1 MANKKIYQFPI
12 DANLSGDNLFLMW
25 ADNITA
31 VSTLSGVTNYIA
43 NNISVEDIYVTG
55 GTYDGTDII
64 LTRNDNNT
72 VSFPL
77 TIPDNVQNQ
86 WVIESAN
93 TVTIKTNSQS
103 FIYGDL
109 IIEGLLKLEVNSKLV
124 VLNGDI
130 ILNGG
135 SISGDGT
142 TQLVE
147 IPTVEI
153 HTIDARLE
161 NNSLTFDTNQMV
173 DAYSVDLTP
182 IKSLS
187 DFGFVITPQ
196 SINQNIVLPNNSIVH
211 YPSPLVIG
219 DGYVLDIPE
228 NTTLIIDDLG
238 NGNLTGGTY
247 SDGTATFTN
256 NTGGTFNVDGFYTG
270 STEVFI
276 TGGTYS
282 NGTAEFTNNTG
293 GTFNV
298 DGFYTGSTEI
308 FITGGTYNQSNGTAE
323 FTNNTGGTFNVNGF
337 LTGYTNYYTT
347 GATLNGTT
355 LNFNRTDTLSAYT
368 VNLSSLGGSIN
379 YANVIFVDATNG
391 NDSTAIT
398 GRFDKPCQSI
408 YQASYLASLI
418 SKSSTSKALIYIR
431 KGGYYWN
438 GALQNY
444 LDYYSEPGV
453 VFTGGRVT
461 DQSYGAVV
469 SNFYGYSIFS
479 NTDVYI
485 SAAST
490 VNFEFD
496 SMSNSGAAML
506 IIPLSGI
513 ANVTVKANYIYASTS
528 GTGYGFTIRN
538 KANVTMNVSRDIEAV
553 HSTLSVISHSGD
565 IVINCPKIYLG
576 TGNIYGGNFKQALI
590 LYSTNTDSKV
600 MINGDLVNKDT
611 IYYGGISSMLTFWG
625 GVQGTVIINGN
636 IIGNGTVG
644 TYLNGSSSTGKLVV
658 NGSVSSNLTPINLN
672 GSSSYYFKNGTI
684 YNTNTYSGYAGSP
697 AVAILGTCYVY
708 FNNVNFYNGAD
719 TTSAIDIN
727 SATCFVH
734 VYNSLAS
741 GNGLVGYF
749 MYTGTPGV
757 TVQIHN
763 VRSTKAL
770 HVNVVDGLTP
780 TGLIIDT
787 ALKLP
792 IF

>member
-43 NNISVEDIYVTG
+43 NNILVEDIYVTG

-77 TIPDNVQNQ
+77 PIPENK
-86 WVIESAN
+86 WVIESGT
-93 TVTIKTNSQS
+93 TVTVNTNSQS

-109 IIEGLLKLEVNSKLV
+109 IIEGLLNLEVNSKLV

-147 IPTVEI
+147 IPIFNTV
-153 HTIDARLE
+153 T
-161 NNSLTFDTNQMV
+161 
-173 DAYSVDLTP
+173 
-182 IKSLS
+182 
-187 DFGFVITPQ
+187 
-196 SINQNIVLPNNSIVH
+196 
-211 YPSPLVIG
+211 
-219 DGYVLDIPE
+219 
-228 NTTLIIDDLG
+228 
-238 NGNLTGGTY
+238 TGGTY
-247 SDGTATFTN
+247 SNGTATFTN
-256 NTGGTFNVDGFYTG
+256 NTGGTFNVNGFYTG
-270 STEVFI
+270 NTEVFI

-479 NTDVYI
+479 NTDIYI
-485 SAAST
+485 SAASS

-496 SMSNSGAAML
+496 YMSNSGAAIL
-506 IIPLSGI
+506 IIPASGT
-513 ANVTVKANYIYASTS
+513 ATVTVKANYIYASTS
-528 GTGYGFTIRN
+528 GTGYGITIRN
-538 KANVTMNVSRDIEAV
+538 NSNVTMNVSRGIEAV
-553 HSTLSVISHSGD
+553 HSTIAFRNFTGSVI
-565 IVINCPKIYLG
+565 INCPKIYLG
-576 TGNIYGGNFKQALI
+576 SGNIYGGNFKQAIIVYDGL
-590 LYSTNTDSKV
+590 STGSIV
-600 MINGDLVNKDT
+600 INGDIENRDTVN
-611 IYYGGISSMLTFWG
+611 YGGIGSMITTWAGSSPK
-625 GVQGTVIINGN
+625 IKINGN
-636 IIGNGTVG
+636 IVGGPIKALDAGQGGYIEASGMLSSENQYTLWAYGSTELIFHKCRIINKGNVAGAQCVSTNNTARVFFKDTYFYNTLTDSSLVG
-644 TYLNGSSSTGKLVV
+644 TNGLLCKIILDGCQGYSPGV
-658 NGSVSSNLTPINLN
+658 
-672 GSSSYYFKNGTI
+672 
-684 YNTNTYSGYAGSP
+684 SGYAVETAVGGGLLYVNNSRFNKGLNPAITDIYSP
-697 AVAILGTCYVY
+697 SGFIL
-708 FNNVNFYNGAD
+708 
-719 TTSAIDIN
+719 DIN
-727 SATCFVH
+727 T
-734 VYNSLAS
+734 
-741 GNGLVGYF
+741 LVPNF
-749 MYTGTPGV
+749 
-757 TVQIHN
+757 
-763 VRSTKAL
+763 
-770 HVNVVDGLTP
+770 
-780 TGLIIDT
+780 
-787 ALKLP
+787 
-792 IF
+792 